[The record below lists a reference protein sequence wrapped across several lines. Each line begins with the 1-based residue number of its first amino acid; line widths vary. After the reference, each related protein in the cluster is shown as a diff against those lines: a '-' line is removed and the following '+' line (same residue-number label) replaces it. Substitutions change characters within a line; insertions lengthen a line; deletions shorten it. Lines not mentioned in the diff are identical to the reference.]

1 MEFLH
6 ASFQPEGDGPFP
18 TLIALHGHGAHALDL
33 IGLSQ
38 FLPKEMLWL
47 CPQAQYTIEEG
58 FHGFTWLNIERDD
71 PRREEELDTVIA
83 DLRGFIDEAS
93 ERYPIDPER
102 TALLGFSQ
110 GGMLGYRMALSDPG
124 RFAGFAALS
133 TTFSAETAES
143 LTASEEL
150 SRLPVLVQH
159 GVQDPMIDVDR
170 ARESKERLEALEI
183 DLEYREYEMEHQIG
197 QESATDLAVWL
208 SGVLKLE

>member
-1 MEFLH
+1 MKFLH

-38 FLPKEMLWL
+38 FLPKDLLWL

-58 FHGFTWLNIERDD
+58 FHGFTWLNAERDD
-71 PRREEELDTVIA
+71 PRREEELDAVIA
-83 DLRGFIDEAS
+83 ELRVFIDEAS

-124 RFAGFAALS
+124 RFSGLAALS
-133 TTFSAETAES
+133 TTLSAETAES

-159 GVQDPMIDVDR
+159 GAQDPMIDVDR

-183 DLEYREYEMEHQIG
+183 DLEYHEYEMEHQIG

-208 SGVLKLE
+208 SSVLKLG